1 MTRTESSIPHAP
13 KMLAP
18 IVFSQWWKLFL
29 NPAGRTPFHEAYHIT
44 HRQMRW
50 VRYIEVDMIFTN
62 SSLENFNFVRIA
74 HLTNQFAYPK
84 TYFFGQH
91 IVAIF
96 GNPDQVNLQVMN
108 RMRTFTIR
116 SHGKLYTKSFGLKSI
131 VFTSKL
137 RQ

>member
-1 MTRTESSIPHAP
+1 
-13 KMLAP
+13 
-18 IVFSQWWKLFL
+18 
-29 NPAGRTPFHEAYHIT
+29 
-44 HRQMRW
+44 
-50 VRYIEVDMIFTN
+50 MIFTDPP
-62 SSLENFNFVRIA
+62 LENFNFVCIA
-74 HLTNQFAYPK
+74 YLTNQFAYPK

-91 IVAIF
+91 IVPIF

-116 SHGKLYTKSFGLKSI
+116 SHGKPYTKSFGLKSI